1 MSIAIAITTYRRPRL
16 LTRLLES
23 IRLQEAEPALASSLH
38 VVVVDNDAA
47 GSARALVDAARE
59 GFPFPLHYSVE
70 PERSIS
76 LARNHGVR
84 MALELGARFVAFID
98 DDEEA
103 SPGWIGELA
112 RVQRECS
119 AGVVWGRVV
128 PRLPEGA
135 PEWVA
140 SGGFFDRGAY
150 PTGTRMTVAD
160 TANTLVSA
168 DLLRQ
173 MEGPFDPAFGI
184 SGGGDS
190 HFFRRVVDA
199 GGTIVWAHDAVVWET
214 VPTERANARW
224 ILRRAFRIGNHSVCV
239 ERAVSRAPR
248 WLPPRLAKATGRIA
262 LGMVMLPAAPLRGR
276 ALGVAALRNI
286 AIGLGAYSGIL
297 GYRYIAYR
305 QVDGS

>member
-1 MSIAIAITTYRRPRL
+1 MSIAIAITTYQRPRL
-16 LTRLLES
+16 LARLLES
-23 IRLQEAEPALASSLH
+23 IRVQEAEPALASSLH

-47 GSARALVDAARE
+47 APARPLVDTARP

-70 PERSIS
+70 PVRSIS

-103 SPGWIGELA
+103 SPGWIAELA
-112 RVQRECS
+112 RVQRECR
-119 AGVVWGRVV
+119 ADVVWGRVV
-128 PRLPEGA
+128 PRLPEGT
-135 PEWVA
+135 PRWVA
-140 SGGFFDRGAY
+140 RGGFFDRGSY
-150 PTGTRMTVAD
+150 PTGKRMTVAE
-160 TANTLVSA
+160 TANALVAAHLLSA
-168 DLLRQ
+168 P
-173 MEGPFDPAFGI
+173 EGPFDPRFGI

-199 GGTIVWAHDAVVWET
+199 GGTIVWAHDAVVFET
-214 VPTERANARW
+214 VPVERANARW
-224 ILRRAFRIGNHSVCV
+224 ILRRAFRNGNGSVYV
-239 ERAVSRAPR
+239 ERAVSPARR
-248 WLPPRLAKATGRIA
+248 WLPPRLARATGRIA

-276 ALGVAALRNI
+276 ALAVAALRNI

-297 GYRYIAYR
+297 GYRYVAYR

>member
-1 MSIAIAITTYRRPRL
+1 LSIAIAITTYRRPRL
-16 LTRLLES
+16 LARLLES

-47 GSARALVDAARE
+47 APARALVDKARQ

-70 PERSIS
+70 PVRSIS

-84 MALELGARFVAFID
+84 IALGLGARFVAFID

-103 SPGWIGELA
+103 SPGWIAELA
-112 RVQRECS
+112 RVQRECR
-119 AGVVWGRVV
+119 GDVVWGRVV
-128 PRLPEGA
+128 PRLPEGT
-135 PEWVA
+135 PPWVA
-140 SGGFFDRGAY
+140 RGGFFDRGSY
-150 PTGTRMTVAD
+150 PTGMRMTVAE
-160 TANTLVSA
+160 TANALVSA
-168 DLLRQ
+168 HLLSAL
-173 MEGPFDPAFGI
+173 EGPFDPRFGI

-199 GGTIVWAHDAVVWET
+199 GGSIVWAHDAVVWET
-214 VPTERANARW
+214 VPVERANARW
-224 ILRRAFRIGNHSVCV
+224 ILRRAFRNGNGSVYV
-239 ERAVSRAPR
+239 ERAVSPAPR

-276 ALGVAALRNI
+276 ALAVAALRNI

-297 GYRYIAYR
+297 GYRYVAYR

>member
-23 IRLQEAEPALASSLH
+23 IRLQEVEPALASPLH

-47 GSARALVDAARE
+47 GSARALVEAARE

-84 MALELGARFVAFID
+84 MALELGARWVAFID

-119 AGVVWGRVV
+119 AEAVWGRVV
-128 PRLPEGA
+128 PRLPEDA
-135 PEWVA
+135 PRWVA
-140 SGGFFDRGAY
+140 RGGFFDRGAY

-199 GGTIVWAHDAVVWET
+199 GGTIVWAQDAVVFET
-214 VPTERANARW
+214 VPPERANARW

-262 LGMVMLPAAPLRGR
+262 LGVVMLPAAPLRGR
-276 ALGVAALRNI
+276 ALAVAALRNI